1 MLFLDLYYVLFIF
14 LLSGYSISNAFVT
27 TSKRC
32 HYRTISVSSK
42 ITRTLE
48 LKAVEEPE
56 ESSREE
62 RLAQLGFTS
71 DEISRAENI
80 DEEVEQEVKVVVI
93 DDVDP
98 VTLTAIG
105 FALIAFNFLVFAN
118 MGDAGIAG
126 IVARI
131 INAFR

>member
-14 LLSGYSISNAFVT
+14 LLSGCSNSNAFVT

-32 HYRTISVSSK
+32 HYRTISFSSK

-48 LKAVEEPE
+48 LKAVEEPK

>member
-1 MLFLDLYYVLFIF
+1 M
-14 LLSGYSISNAFVT
+14 LSGCSISNAFVT
-27 TSKRC
+27 TSNRC
-32 HYRTISVSSK
+32 HHQAISFSRK